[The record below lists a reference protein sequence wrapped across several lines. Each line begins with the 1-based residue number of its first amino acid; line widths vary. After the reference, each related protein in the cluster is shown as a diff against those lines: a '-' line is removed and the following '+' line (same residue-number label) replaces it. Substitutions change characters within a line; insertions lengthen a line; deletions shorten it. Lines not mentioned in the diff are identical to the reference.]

1 MKNTMTVTMPTDRE
15 IVVTRQFDAPR
26 ELVWETMCNPA
37 YLKRW
42 VFCPT
47 GWEMTE
53 CVDDARVGGTFRWVW
68 SSPEG
73 GMTMSGEYR
82 EVEPPVRAVRTEK
95 YVVAGQELGEQLV
108 TLELAAQGDKTLLTI
123 NLSYPSKEARDGA
136 AASGMEQGM
145 AVGYDRLDE
154 ILASVEA

>member
-1 MKNTMTVTMPTDRE
+1 VKNKMTVTKPTDRE
-15 IVVTRQFDAPR
+15 LVITRTFDAPR
-26 ELVWETMCNPA
+26 ELVWDTMCNPA

-42 VFCPT
+42 VFCPA

-53 CVDDARVGGTFRWVW
+53 CVEDARVGGKFRWAW

-95 YVVAGQELGEQLV
+95 FVVAGQELGEQLA
-108 TLELAAQGDKTLLTI
+108 TLELAADGEKTHLTI
-123 NLSYPSKEARDGA
+123 TLSYPSKEARDGA
-136 AASGMEQGM
+136 AASGMEHGM
-145 AVGYDRLDE
+145 AAGYDRLDE
-154 ILASVEA
+154 LLGK